1 MNNPIPKYNLFA
13 TPTMEDLQ
21 LSIEALSSKER
32 ALVWKY
38 VMMTMN
44 ACHSL
49 VDQQLAAEQS
59 SIA

>member
-1 MNNPIPKYNLFA
+1 MTNPIPKYNLFA

-21 LSIEALSSKER
+21 LGIEALSAKER

-44 ACHSL
+44 ACHAL
-49 VDQQLAAEQS
+49 VEAELATV
-59 SIA
+59 